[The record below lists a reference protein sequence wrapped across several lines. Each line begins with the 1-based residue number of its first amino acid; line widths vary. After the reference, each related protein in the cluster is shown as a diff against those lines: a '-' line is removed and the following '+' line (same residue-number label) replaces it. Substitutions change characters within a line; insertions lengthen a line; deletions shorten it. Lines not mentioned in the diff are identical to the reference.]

1 MSEKLIKMLKMNEG
15 VETHAYKCSSNKITV
30 GVGRNVDP
38 VDGLGLSEDEIDYLL
53 KNDIDRVVQELEN
66 EYVWFADLSP
76 ARRDAL
82 VDISFNLGATRLRK
96 FRKALKAMAD
106 EDYEQAANEFMD
118 SRWSEQVGRRAV
130 TVTEM
135 IRKGGYV

>member
-1 MSEKLIKMLKMNEG
+1 MSEKLIKMLKMHEG
-15 VETHAYKCSSNKITV
+15 VETHAYKCSANKITV

-96 FRKALKAMAD
+96 SSKALKAGAGGRAD
-106 EDYEQAANEFMD
+106 KAENGGMET
-118 SRWSEQVGRRAV
+118 RWSGAVGRKER
-130 TVTEM
+130 TGTQ
-135 IRKGGYV
+135 RKREGEEE